1 MTFALFSARLG
12 RLALSLTLAAQ
23 LAGPAHAEEA
33 LQTTRLSLRQLAAGQ
48 SLTLRGD
55 GGSRTV
61 NFGARQD
68 ALIEKA
74 RLHLTYSYSPA
85 LIPEQSHVQ
94 ILLNEQIIG
103 LAPTPRAQA
112 GQLVMQTVELDPRL
126 FADYNQ
132 LQFRLVG
139 HYTQQCEDPLHS
151 SLWAQISPLS
161 ELELAARGL
170 PLALDL
176 ARLPE
181 PFFDARDFQR
191 LTLPMHLAAQ
201 ADTDTLYAASV
212 LASWWGAQAGWRGVR
227 FPVAALDAP
236 PERNAILLLTNA
248 QRPAW
253 LGAVPPV
260 NGPAV
265 QLLRHPSRPDVTLLL
280 ALGRDSRDL
289 RTVAQALALGH
300 DALSGMRAD
309 IRHITPIKPRQPY
322 DAPRWVRHDRPTR
335 LGELADN
342 PAALAV
348 SGQQGSVRLKL
359 RVPPDVFAWGQRGV
373 PLDLRYRYTPTQRIS
388 DARLTVK
395 LNEQFIQAMPLTPAG
410 QQHIKLPLA
419 LPGDGQQPNIS
430 QIALPAFS
438 LSGRNQLEFAFSFVS
453 EKTGQCQGMLTNTDQ
468 GGIDPDSTVDFSDYP
483 HYAEMPNLA
492 FFVGSGYPFT
502 RLADAA
508 DTVVALPDAP
518 TAADLETLLTLMGR
532 LGESTGYPV
541 FGLRLLPAR
550 QLPAQL
556 DADLLVIGA
565 APAQPLLAK
574 WQAQLPALLAASQRQ
589 SGRPIRPD
597 ASRSGIDRPAEDS
610 QPSARVTSDAD
621 GPLAA
626 LIGMQSPL
634 AAGRSVVMVTGSSAE
649 AQRALLDALDDPARA
664 NAMHGSVAFVRAN
677 DVLSAQLGERY
688 YVGELPLHWRLWWR
702 LSQHPLLLGGLGLL
716 SVLVFAMLVLRSLRA
731 VARRRLALRQKPKD

>member
-1 MTFALFSARLG
+1 M
-12 RLALSLTLAAQ
+12 TLAASL
-23 LAGPAHAEEA
+23 LACLCRLAPPLALACCLVAAHAA
-33 LQTTRLSLRQLAAGQ
+33 DAPSTTRLSLKQLAGGQ
-48 SLTLRGD
+48 SLILRGD

-61 NFGARQD
+61 GFGASQD

-74 RLHLTYSYSPA
+74 WLHLAYSYSPA

-94 ILLNEQIIG
+94 ILLNDQIIG
-103 LAPTPRAQA
+103 LAPVPRTQA

-161 ELELAARGL
+161 ELELSVRGL
-170 PLALDL
+170 QLAHDL
-176 ARLPE
+176 SRLPK
-181 PFFDARDFQR
+181 PFFDASSLQR
-191 LTLPMHLAAQ
+191 LTLPMLMAAQ
-201 ADTDTLYAASV
+201 PDTDTLYAASIM
-212 LASWWGAQAGWRGVR
+212 ASWWGSLASWRGAR
-227 FPVAALDAP
+227 FPVSALDAP
-236 PERNAILLLTNA
+236 PERNAVLLLGNR

-253 LGAVPPV
+253 LGALAPV
-260 NGPAV
+260 NGPAL
-265 QLLRHPSRPDVTLLL
+265 QLVRHPTRPEVSLLL
-280 ALGRDSRDL
+280 VLGRDSRDL
-289 RTVAQALALGH
+289 RVAAQALALGH
-300 DALSGMRAD
+300 DALSGLRAD
-309 IRHITPIKPRQPY
+309 IRKITAIKPRQPY

-335 LGELADN
+335 LGELAEN
-342 PAALAV
+342 PIALSV
-348 SGQQGSVRLKL
+348 NGQQPSVQLAL
-359 RVPPDVFAWGQRGV
+359 RVPPDLFAWGHRGV

-395 LNEQFIQAMPLTPAG
+395 LNGQFIQAMPLTPAG

-419 LPGDGQQPNIS
+419 LPGDGHQPNIS

-438 LSGRNQLEFAFSFVS
+438 LSGRNQLEFAFTFVS
-453 EKTGQCQGMLTNTDQ
+453 EKTGQCQGMLANADY
-468 GGIDPDSTVDFSDYP
+468 GAVDPDSTVDFSGYP

-518 TAADLETLLTLMGR
+518 TAADLETLLSVMGR
-532 LGESTGYPV
+532 LGDSTGYPV
-541 FGLRLLPAR
+541 FGLRLMPAS

-574 WQAQLPALLAASQRQ
+574 WQTQLPALLAASQRQ
-589 SGRPIRPD
+589 SGRPIRP
-597 ASRSGIDRPAEDS
+597 ANAQTRIDSPAEDS
-610 QPSARVTSDAD
+610 RASARVTSDAD

-634 AAGRSVVMVTGSSAE
+634 AAGRSVVMIAGSSAE
-649 AQRALLDALDDPARA
+649 AQLSLLDALDDPARA
-664 NAMHGSVAFVRAN
+664 GAIHGSVAFARAG

-731 VARRRLALRQKPKD
+731 VARRRLALRNKQAL

>member
-1 MTFALFSARLG
+1 MTPAALLSARLL
-12 RLALSLTLAAQ
+12 RLAPALILCLTAM
-23 LAGPAHAEEA
+23 AHADDPP
-33 LQTTRLSLRQLAAGQ
+33 QTTRLGFRQLAGGQ

-61 NFGARQD
+61 GFGARQD

-74 RLHLTYSYSPA
+74 RLHLAYSYSPA

-94 ILLNEQIIG
+94 ILLNDQIIG
-103 LAPTPRAQA
+103 LAPVPRAQA
-112 GQLVMQTVELDPRL
+112 GQLVMQTTELDPRL

-132 LQFRLVG
+132 LQFKLVG

-161 ELELAARGL
+161 ELELTAR
-170 PLALDL
+170 ALQLTPDL
-176 ARLPE
+176 SRLPE

-191 LTLPMHLAAQ
+191 LTLPVLMAAQ
-201 ADTDTLYAASV
+201 PDTDTLYAASV
-212 LASWWGAQAGWRGVR
+212 LASWWGALASWRGAR
-227 FPVAALDAP
+227 FPVAALDTP
-236 PERNAILLLTNA
+236 PERNAVLLLDNG

-253 LGAVPPV
+253 LGALAPV
-260 NGPAV
+260 NGPTL
-265 QLLRHPSRPDVTLLL
+265 QLMRPPGRPDVSLLL
-280 ALGRDSRDL
+280 VLGRDGRDL
-289 RTVAQALALGH
+289 RTAAQALALGH
-300 DALSGMRAD
+300 DALSGLRAD
-309 IRHITPIKPRQPY
+309 IRKITPIRPRQPY

-335 LGELADN
+335 LGELVDT
-342 PAALAV
+342 PAALGV
-348 SGQQGSVRLKL
+348 NGQQTSVQLTL

-388 DARLTVK
+388 DARLTLK
-395 LNEQFIQAMPLTPAG
+395 LNGQFIQAMPLTPAG

-438 LSGRNQLEFAFSFVS
+438 LGGRNQLEFAFTFIS
-453 EKTGQCQGMLTNTDQ
+453 EKSGQCQGMMANADH
-468 GGIDPDSTVDFSDYP
+468 GGIDPDSTVDFSGYP

-492 FFVGSGYPFT
+492 FFAGSGYPFT

-518 TAADLETLLTLMGR
+518 TAADLEVLLTLMGR

-541 FGLRLLPAR
+541 FGLRLMPAS

-565 APAQPLLAK
+565 APAQPLLAR
-574 WQAQLPALLAASQRQ
+574 WQTQLPALLAASQRQ
-589 SGRPIRPD
+589 SGRPIRPGN
-597 ASRSGIDRPAEDS
+597 AQTRIDS

-634 AAGRSVVMVTGSSAE
+634 APGRSVVMATGSSAE
-649 AQRALLDALDDPARA
+649 AQLRLLDALDDPTRTGAI
-664 NAMHGSVAFVRAN
+664 HGSVAFVRAG

-688 YVGELPLHWRLWWR
+688 HVGELPFYWRLWWW
-702 LSQHPLLLGGLGLL
+702 LSQRPLLLGGLGLL

-731 VARRRLALRQKPKD
+731 VARRRLALRHKAGA